1 MCKAL
6 TSPPSPHR
14 HGDRPQMGRS
24 RLTPASTSAAS
35 ARLPTLSLAVTGLEA
50 NCLGATAEDR
60 EAALPPPTITRFV
73 PQPTDPPPFPP
84 PFYRGAPGQGRQ
96 RLRGHGWCDLPGS
109 GRRAGKG
116 RRRRETSTVALIWKP
131 TRTWNRNREARSHD
145 LHTPC
150 MPGVWSHLSS
160 SDNLKRQG
168 SLLATTNFS
177 QVNKAYIPKM
187 GRGISLKFQYI

>member
-1 MCKAL
+1 MVQCAGITCIWRVFALLRRCRELTWPGGVSRSPPSPDMCKAL

-116 RRRRETSTVALIWKP
+116 QRRRETSTVDLI
-131 TRTWNRNREARSHD
+131 
-145 LHTPC
+145 
-150 MPGVWSHLSS
+150 
-160 SDNLKRQG
+160 
-168 SLLATTNFS
+168 
-177 QVNKAYIPKM
+177 
-187 GRGISLKFQYI
+187 